1 MASMWPRERS
11 PASPGARPARPPRP
25 GQRARAVGAVDRDG
39 RHQRGDAARESALVG
54 GRRAVEGR
62 PGPLEVRAAPPAAGR
77 RRTRG
82 GRAPRRARGPARG
95 RRRRRRDPR
104 RRPATRPT
112 AGGRPRRAGRRRR
125 VRGRARPA
133 GVEPQPGG
141 GGVGARR
148 GFGLA
153 PGARLGR
160 QRGVAPRRAGDAVRE
175 PGRARPRP
183 RRLPGGGPPV
193 ATAPGPRRSP
203 PARAGG
209 RRAAPGRRGCRPR
222 GPDRPGPPRPA
233 RDSGSSEPATSLTV
247 ARGAARPST
256 TSASIRRRAPSE
268 HPAMRAR
275 TSRAYDFGA
284 GRAAAPASAS
294 SGSSRSSAG
303 DVERVAAG
311 VRLQAVRSAGR
322 QGSSEPGRQRL
333 DGVTVEPGQ
342 LDAGAPV
349 VRLGQPDEPGRQ
361 AVHLVEPAGD
371 HQDDAIRPE
380 AAGGEGQRL
389 EGRTVGPVGIVDHD
403 DERIGQLGLVDEP
416 QQRPAG
422 VERIGPRRGH
432 QARDRVGVERRGR
445 GQSLDHA
452 VVDPGLG
459 GIARHRHHRGV
470 GSTQQRRPPGATSRR
485 PDRR

>member
-1 MASMWPRERS
+1 MTRGVGR
-11 PASPGARPARPPRP
+11 RP
-25 GQRARAVGAVDRDG
+25 GQQQEIDCAEQVGVGAAGVGVD
-39 RHQRGDAARESALVG
+39 Q
-54 GRRAVEGR
+54 
-62 PGPLEVRAAPPAAGR
+62 
-77 RRTRG
+77 
-82 GRAPRRARGPARG
+82 
-95 RRRRRRDPR
+95 
-104 RRPATRPT
+104 
-112 AGGRPRRAGRRRR
+112 
-125 VRGRARPA
+125 A
-133 GVEPQPGG
+133 GVEPQPGS

-175 PGRARPRP
+175 PGRSGHDLAGCPVEGRQSRGRQVLDD
-183 RRLPGGGPPV
+183 RRLHERVGDAQLPGAGGVDHAGQIGPDHLV
-193 ATAPGPRRSP
+193 QLGQRVVRAGHLAHGGQGCRQAEHDERLHQTTGALGAPGHARQDQPGVRLRR
-203 PARAGG
+203 RQG
-209 RRAAPGRRGCRPR
+209 RRTRQRLVGQLAEQRR
-222 GPDRPGPPRPA
+222 DM
-233 RDSGSSEPATSLTV
+233 E
-247 ARGAARPST
+247 
-256 TSASIRRRAPSE
+256 RAP
-268 HPAMRAR
+268 
-275 TSRAYDFGA
+275 
-284 GRAAAPASAS
+284 
-294 SGSSRSSAG
+294 
-303 DVERVAAG
+303 AG
-311 VRLQAVRSAGR
+311 VRLQPVRSAGR

-361 AVHLVEPAGD
+361 AVHVVEPAGD

-389 EGRTVGPVGIVDHD
+389 EGRAVGPVGIVDHD

-445 GQSLDHA
+445 GQSLDHP

-470 GSTQQRRPPGATSRR
+470 GSTQQRAHQVRLPDARIAGDQHHRGEPAAGTL
-485 PDRR
+485 DRRVEPRQLGGPADDGGPVARTHLGGPGPSPTVISSVPPAPSARCTTSWARDRTPTLA